1 MAGNKT
7 ADELLKWSLRQTDDP
22 SRIAQISEDIAQGK
36 RPDLSDP
43 KLYDALMGKSE
54 AQMMQEELA
63 AALDEKRDEEDRCT
77 ALDNFEMV
85 SVNLATFATI
95 AYWRLMNNQFFEGLH
110 ECC

>member
-7 ADELLKWSLRQTDDP
+7 ADELLKWSLRNETSDGP
-22 SRIAQISEDIAQGK
+22 SRAQIAQEIAEGK
-36 RPDLSDP
+36 RPDLTDP

-54 AQMMQEELA
+54 AQMMQEELT

-85 SVNLATFATI
+85 SIHLCLTLG
-95 AYWRLMNNQFFEGLH
+95 RESQQFPQ
-110 ECC
+110 